1 MNPYADKNYLHAK
14 IHALRSQLLRRN
26 DYIEIINAQKPHL
39 AFPTLISENDSGDL
53 SKVKEIVFRRQI
65 KKVLLF
71 VEASDCYRA
80 LFEAFLRFFET
91 GNVKLLLAKA
101 FGRTVA
107 IEQWNDIS
115 PYNTFEKGLLRRDI
129 SLDEVK
135 TLLGNTY
142 LNNVIADDF
151 PYRYEE
157 LESRIDFCAAKY
169 FFNFSKEILFNQ
181 RSIFQEVMVRKIVLL
196 RIVWN
201 FRLRKSYGWDDDR
214 ISSHLASLYDL
225 IDEFN
230 GKNELISSIE
240 RRINR
245 ELNQSLGDTHE
256 ILDIENELERYFR
269 SYIWKIFSR
278 DFHSIYCVIS
288 YLWLLYYQIQNLFRI
303 IEGFR
308 FNVSPDIISKKI
320 ICEL

>member
-26 DYIEIINAQKPHL
+26 DYIEIINAQRPHL
-39 AFPTLISENDSGDL
+39 AFPTLISENNSEDL
-53 SKVKEIVFRRQI
+53 NKVKEIIFRHQI

-71 VEASDCYRA
+71 MESSDCYRA

-115 PYNTFEKGLLRRDI
+115 PYNAFEKGLLRRDI

-151 PYRYEE
+151 PTRYEE

-169 FFNFSKEILFNQ
+169 FFSFSKEILFNQ
-181 RSIFQEVMVRKIVLL
+181 RRIFQEVMLRKIVLL
-196 RIVWN
+196 RIVWG
-201 FRLRKSYGWDDDR
+201 FRLRENYGWDNDK
-214 ISSHLASLYDL
+214 ISSHLASLYNL

-230 GKNELISSIE
+230 GKNELIISIE
-240 RRINR
+240 RQINR

-256 ILDIENELERYFR
+256 ILDIENELERHFR

>member
-14 IHALRSQLLRRN
+14 IHALRSQLLRRK
-26 DYIEIINAQKPHL
+26 DFIEIINAQKPHL
-39 AFPTLISENDSGDL
+39 AFPTLISESVTEDL
-53 SKVKEIVFRRQI
+53 SKVKEIIFRHQI
-65 KKVLLF
+65 RKVLLF
-71 VEASDCYRA
+71 MESTTCYRA
-80 LFEAFLRFFET
+80 LFEAFLRFFEA

-115 PYNTFEKGLLRRDI
+115 PYNAFEKGLLRRDI

-135 TLLGNTY
+135 TLFANTY
-142 LNNVIADDF
+142 LKDVIADDF

-169 FFNFSKEILFNQ
+169 LFNFSKEILFNQ

-196 RIVWN
+196 RIVWG
-201 FRLRKSYGWDDDR
+201 FRLRKNYGWDDER

-230 GKNELISSIE
+230 GKNELIISIE
-240 RRINR
+240 RQINR
-245 ELNQSLGDTHE
+245 ELNQSLGATHE
-256 ILDIENELERYFR
+256 TSDIENELDRYFW
-269 SYIWKIFSR
+269 SYMWKIFSR
-278 DFHSIYCVIS
+278 EFHSIYCVIS

-308 FNVSPDIISKKI
+308 FNVAPDIISKKI
-320 ICEL
+320 MSEL